1 MKNDKIIDFLGSTY
15 SKGGMECFEY
25 PVQVDNYNN
34 KSDIM
39 RYLFIL
45 LFLLIARTI
54 TGQATSNHDWEN
66 PRVFA
71 INKEAARSMFLPFAD
86 KQGAIDNKY
95 ENSPYYLSLNGTWKF
110 KFSPSPAG
118 RPIDFYTDNYR
129 TLDWDDIQVPGN
141 WELQGY
147 GILMYA
153 NAEYPYPK
161 NPPYIDNADNPV
173 GSYKREFILPEGWE
187 NRKVYL
193 HFAAGAAA
201 MYVWV
206 NGLKVGYSQGT
217 KVPAEFDITRYIKNG
232 TNTIAVEAYRWCDGS
247 YLEDQDFWRL
257 SGIEREVYLYSTA
270 QVRIVDYF
278 AHTSL
283 DENYQNSPFSVDV
296 TVRNENRHSVNQ
308 TVEVEI
314 LDGGKTIINKQVSI
328 HLNGTDSKN
337 INVSQLVKKPR
348 QWSAEVPNLYTLV
361 ITLKNSDG
369 SIVESVSSKIGFR
382 TIEMK
387 NNQLHINGKYA
398 LIKGVNMHEHSPV
411 EGHYVTREWMEK
423 DIMLMKRNN
432 INAVR
437 MSHYPQSE
445 LWYRLC
451 DEYGLYIVDEANIET
466 HGMGATKQGWFDPKV
481 HPAYLPEWEE
491 AHMDRIVRMMERTK
505 NNPSVIIWSLGNE
518 CGNGKVFFD
527 AYDWLKQ
534 RDPGRPVQFEQA
546 DQGRNTDIFC
556 PMYYGAQWMDEYATD
571 DRYSKPMILCE
582 YSHAMGN
589 SCGNLREYWE
599 TIRRYPKLQGGF
611 IWDWVDQGIAT
622 KDANGIPYFA
632 YGGDFKA
639 KQYPHQENFC
649 INGLILPDRTPSPQ
663 LAEVKKAYQ
672 SVWADAKDAR
682 NGLFTITNEYL
693 FTNLSDYILRFEV
706 LKNGV
711 MVSMQEISVDIAP
724 STSKDIR
731 IKLPQ
736 TDNESEYLLNI
747 LTVTRKNM
755 PFIPTGF
762 VVAEN
767 QLLLQEGNFFSKV
780 SEAKP
785 VGKLIVEDH
794 HNGDYTIESDN
805 NRIEI
810 NISKEWGGIKGYY
823 INGKRIFGGLPE
835 FNFWR
840 APTDNDFGNNTP
852 VLLNHWRTAG
862 KQRVLNDVKYSFSDE
877 SAEVT
882 YYFSIPHLQVELV
895 QRITVLPGIV
905 VRVENEYQSMR
916 SMEIPRFGNIITLPE
931 DLTEL
936 TFYGRGPEENYV
948 DRNWGTTLGIYHS
961 TVKRQY
967 HPYIRPQE
975 TGNKT
980 DVRWLTLTNLN
991 GIGIRIEGLQP
1002 LSISALNYRP
1012 EDFDPGLTKKFQ
1024 GVNNLYPRKEVTL
1037 SVDLFQR
1044 GLGGNDSWG
1053 AQPLDDYR
1061 FYGKNYNYGYIIF
1074 PKK

>member
-110 KFSPSPAG
+110 KFSSSPAG

-147 GILMYA
+147 GIPMYA

-328 HLNGTDSKN
+328 YLNGTDSKN

-534 RDPGRPVQFEQA
+534 RDPSRPVQFEQA

-556 PMYYGAQWMDEYATD
+556 PMSVSYT
-571 DRYSKPMILCE
+571 
-582 YSHAMGN
+582 H
-589 SCGNLREYWE
+589 LRAHE
-599 TIRRYPKLQGGF
+599 T
-611 IWDWVDQGIAT
+611 
-622 KDANGIPYFA
+622 
-632 YGGDFKA
+632 
-639 KQYPHQENFC
+639 
-649 INGLILPDRTPSPQ
+649 
-663 LAEVKKAYQ
+663 
-672 SVWADAKDAR
+672 
-682 NGLFTITNEYL
+682 
-693 FTNLSDYILRFEV
+693 
-706 LKNGV
+706 
-711 MVSMQEISVDIAP
+711 
-724 STSKDIR
+724 
-731 IKLPQ
+731 
-736 TDNESEYLLNI
+736 
-747 LTVTRKNM
+747 
-755 PFIPTGF
+755 
-762 VVAEN
+762 
-767 QLLLQEGNFFSKV
+767 
-780 SEAKP
+780 
-785 VGKLIVEDH
+785 
-794 HNGDYTIESDN
+794 
-805 NRIEI
+805 
-810 NISKEWGGIKGYY
+810 
-823 INGKRIFGGLPE
+823 
-835 FNFWR
+835 
-840 APTDNDFGNNTP
+840 
-852 VLLNHWRTAG
+852 
-862 KQRVLNDVKYSFSDE
+862 
-877 SAEVT
+877 
-882 YYFSIPHLQVELV
+882 
-895 QRITVLPGIV
+895 
-905 VRVENEYQSMR
+905 
-916 SMEIPRFGNIITLPE
+916 
-931 DLTEL
+931 
-936 TFYGRGPEENYV
+936 
-948 DRNWGTTLGIYHS
+948 
-961 TVKRQY
+961 
-967 HPYIRPQE
+967 
-975 TGNKT
+975 
-980 DVRWLTLTNLN
+980 
-991 GIGIRIEGLQP
+991 
-1002 LSISALNYRP
+1002 
-1012 EDFDPGLTKKFQ
+1012 
-1024 GVNNLYPRKEVTL
+1024 
-1037 SVDLFQR
+1037 
-1044 GLGGNDSWG
+1044 
-1053 AQPLDDYR
+1053 
-1061 FYGKNYNYGYIIF
+1061 
-1074 PKK
+1074 

>member
-1 MKNDKIIDFLGSTY
+1 
-15 SKGGMECFEY
+15 MECFEY

-71 INKEAARSMFLPFAD
+71 INKEAARSMFLPLPD

-147 GILMYA
+147 GIPMYA

-328 HLNGTDSKN
+328 YLNGTDSKN

-505 NNPSVIIWSLGNE
+505 
-518 CGNGKVFFD
+518 
-527 AYDWLKQ
+527 KQ
-534 RDPGRPVQFEQA
+534 S
-546 DQGRNTDIFC
+546 FC
-556 PMYYGAQWMDEYATD
+556 DY
-571 DRYSKPMILCE
+571 LV
-582 YSHAMGN
+582 
-589 SCGNLREYWE
+589 LR
-599 TIRRYPKLQGGF
+599 
-611 IWDWVDQGIAT
+611 
-622 KDANGIPYFA
+622 
-632 YGGDFKA
+632 
-639 KQYPHQENFC
+639 
-649 INGLILPDRTPSPQ
+649 
-663 LAEVKKAYQ
+663 
-672 SVWADAKDAR
+672 
-682 NGLFTITNEYL
+682 
-693 FTNLSDYILRFEV
+693 
-706 LKNGV
+706 
-711 MVSMQEISVDIAP
+711 
-724 STSKDIR
+724 
-731 IKLPQ
+731 
-736 TDNESEYLLNI
+736 
-747 LTVTRKNM
+747 
-755 PFIPTGF
+755 
-762 VVAEN
+762 
-767 QLLLQEGNFFSKV
+767 
-780 SEAKP
+780 
-785 VGKLIVEDH
+785 
-794 HNGDYTIESDN
+794 
-805 NRIEI
+805 
-810 NISKEWGGIKGYY
+810 
-823 INGKRIFGGLPE
+823 
-835 FNFWR
+835 
-840 APTDNDFGNNTP
+840 
-852 VLLNHWRTAG
+852 
-862 KQRVLNDVKYSFSDE
+862 
-877 SAEVT
+877 
-882 YYFSIPHLQVELV
+882 
-895 QRITVLPGIV
+895 
-905 VRVENEYQSMR
+905 
-916 SMEIPRFGNIITLPE
+916 
-931 DLTEL
+931 
-936 TFYGRGPEENYV
+936 
-948 DRNWGTTLGIYHS
+948 
-961 TVKRQY
+961 
-967 HPYIRPQE
+967 
-975 TGNKT
+975 
-980 DVRWLTLTNLN
+980 
-991 GIGIRIEGLQP
+991 
-1002 LSISALNYRP
+1002 
-1012 EDFDPGLTKKFQ
+1012 
-1024 GVNNLYPRKEVTL
+1024 
-1037 SVDLFQR
+1037 
-1044 GLGGNDSWG
+1044 
-1053 AQPLDDYR
+1053 
-1061 FYGKNYNYGYIIF
+1061 
-1074 PKK
+1074 

>member
-25 PVQVDNYNN
+25 PVQIDNYNN

-45 LFLLIARTI
+45 LLLLIARTI

-110 KFSPSPAG
+110 KFSPSPAC
-118 RPIDFYTDNYR
+118 RPIDFYTGNYR

-147 GILMYA
+147 GIPMYA

-173 GSYKREFILPEGWE
+173 GSYKREFILPEGWK

-193 HFAAGAAA
+193 HFAAGTAA

-257 SGIEREVYLYSTA
+257 SGIEREGYLYSTA

-308 TVEVEI
+308 IMEVEV
-314 LDGGKTIINKQVSI
+314 LDGGKTIINKQVPI

-411 EGHYVTREWMEK
+411 EGHYVTREWMKK

-534 RDPGRPVQFEQA
+534 RDPSRPVQS
-546 DQGRNTDIFC
+546 IH
-556 PMYYGAQWMDEYATD
+556 AT
-571 DRYSKPMILCE
+571 
-582 YSHAMGN
+582 
-589 SCGNLREYWE
+589 
-599 TIRRYPKLQGGF
+599 
-611 IWDWVDQGIAT
+611 
-622 KDANGIPYFA
+622 
-632 YGGDFKA
+632 
-639 KQYPHQENFC
+639 
-649 INGLILPDRTPSPQ
+649 
-663 LAEVKKAYQ
+663 
-672 SVWADAKDAR
+672 
-682 NGLFTITNEYL
+682 
-693 FTNLSDYILRFEV
+693 
-706 LKNGV
+706 
-711 MVSMQEISVDIAP
+711 
-724 STSKDIR
+724 STSLR
-731 IKLPQ
+731 Q
-736 TDNESEYLLNI
+736 SENI
-747 LTVTRKNM
+747 PLER
-755 PFIPTGF
+755 
-762 VVAEN
+762 
-767 QLLLQEGNFFSKV
+767 
-780 SEAKP
+780 
-785 VGKLIVEDH
+785 
-794 HNGDYTIESDN
+794 
-805 NRIEI
+805 
-810 NISKEWGGIKGYY
+810 W
-823 INGKRIFGGLPE
+823 
-835 FNFWR
+835 
-840 APTDNDFGNNTP
+840 
-852 VLLNHWRTAG
+852 
-862 KQRVLNDVKYSFSDE
+862 
-877 SAEVT
+877 
-882 YYFSIPHLQVELV
+882 ELA
-895 QRITVLPGIV
+895 
-905 VRVENEYQSMR
+905 
-916 SMEIPRFGNIITLPE
+916 
-931 DLTEL
+931 DL
-936 TFYGRGPEENYV
+936 G
-948 DRNWGTTLGIYHS
+948 
-961 TVKRQY
+961 
-967 HPYIRPQE
+967 
-975 TGNKT
+975 
-980 DVRWLTLTNLN
+980 
-991 GIGIRIEGLQP
+991 
-1002 LSISALNYRP
+1002 
-1012 EDFDPGLTKKFQ
+1012 
-1024 GVNNLYPRKEVTL
+1024 
-1037 SVDLFQR
+1037 
-1044 GLGGNDSWG
+1044 
-1053 AQPLDDYR
+1053 
-1061 FYGKNYNYGYIIF
+1061 
-1074 PKK
+1074 